1 MAETTILNNRYRL
14 EERLG
19 SGGMAMVY
27 RARDLT
33 LERTVAIKILR
44 HNLSENSEFR
54 SRFHQEAKAAANLSH
69 PNIVTV
75 HDFGF
80 YASQL
85 FIVME
90 YVPGSDLKTLL
101 QQKRPF
107 EHRRSHRPDRP
118 GLRRSRLRPPRRAGA
133 LRRQAAEHAGH
144 ARPAPE
150 GGRFRHRPPVSQHLA
165 GRAQR
170 GGVGLARN
178 TSRPSRPP
186 AAPPPRP
193 PTSIRWA

>member
-1 MAETTILNNRYRL
+1 MADTTILNNRYRL

-27 RARDLT
+27 RADLT

-44 HNLSENSEFR
+44 RNLSENSEFR

-90 YVPGSDLKTLL
+90 YVPGVDLKTLL

-107 EHRRSHRPDRP
+107 DI
-118 GLRRSRLRPPRRAGA
+118 
-133 LRRQAAEHAGH
+133 AEAIDLI
-144 ARPAPE
+144 ARPAP
-150 GGRFRHRPPVSQHLA
+150 VSA
-165 GRAQR
+165 TPTAPGWCTAMSSRKICW
-170 GGVGLARN
+170 
-178 TSRPSRPP
+178 SRP
-186 AAPPPRP
+186 
-193 PTSIRWA
+193 TGV